1 MLKINILVM
10 ESYKVE
16 GTPRTPFVLMDVNSG
31 VLEIKGISI
40 PNNSYDFF
48 KPLFE
53 VLDRYVENPAPKT
66 VINLH
71 LSYINTSTSKALLEL
86 FKKVAILQ
94 NVEFNWHCEADD
106 EEMLEFGKNYETLLG
121 VSFNFFTFSMN

>member
-1 MLKINILVM
+1 M
-10 ESYKVE
+10 E
-16 GTPRTPFVLMDVNSG
+16 GTSRTPFVMMDVNSG

-53 VLDRYVENPAPKT
+53 ILDRYVENPAQKT

-71 LSYINTSTSKALLEL
+71 LSYINTSTSKALLEM

>member
-40 PNNSYDFF
+40 PINSTNFLS
-48 KPLFE
+48 PLFE
-53 VLDRYVENPAPKT
+53 V
-66 VINLH
+66 
-71 LSYINTSTSKALLEL
+71 
-86 FKKVAILQ
+86 
-94 NVEFNWHCEADD
+94 
-106 EEMLEFGKNYETLLG
+106 
-121 VSFNFFTFSMN
+121 

>member
-1 MLKINILVM
+1 
-10 ESYKVE
+10 
-16 GTPRTPFVLMDVNSG
+16 
-31 VLEIKGISI
+31 
-40 PNNSYDFF
+40 
-48 KPLFE
+48 
-53 VLDRYVENPAPKT
+53 
-66 VINLH
+66 
-71 LSYINTSTSKALLEL
+71 LEL